1 MKSDKYP
8 LLSSSL
14 KKFRDENG
22 LTQEEFARLV
32 GVTVSAIQKWERG
45 ASLPDFGKMGQ
56 LLASFGPDGCLLLYA
71 MGMKPADVRVL
82 CRGFLAVD
90 RGREREKR

>member
-8 LLSSSL
+8 LFSSSL

-32 GVTVSAIQKWERG
+32 GVTTSAIHKWEQG
-45 ASLPDFGKMGQ
+45 TNLPDFGKVGQ
-56 LLASFGPDGCLLLYA
+56 LLASFGPDGYLLLYA
-71 MGMKPADVRVL
+71 MEMKPADVRVL
-82 CRGFLAVD
+82 CRGFLAGD
-90 RGREREKR
+90 RGRECEKR